1 MGLRSMCEPSF
12 DYVDTLTSETYLRR
26 RFVHEAIPLHDGLF
40 GIARQLTSNVVDAE
54 DLVQRTMVK
63 AYSRFSSYRSDT
75 HLKAWLVRIMRN
87 TWIDDHR
94 RNKARPIEHLTGDVG
109 DWEEQAYERHAGS
122 GRDTVESRVIESSV
136 ELEVRRAV
144 RQLPMDLRTV
154 IYYAYVEG
162 LPHKQIAEIE
172 AIPVGTVM
180 SRLYRA
186 RRQLHGLLVETLP
199 VSVERSDLAEAVL
212 PAFAPTTTPAA
223 VSPYPPPAA

>member
-1 MGLRSMCEPSF
+1 
-12 DYVDTLTSETYLRR
+12 
-26 RFVHEAIPLHDGLF
+26 LHDGLF

-54 DLVQRTMVK
+54 DLVQQTMVK

-94 RNKARPIEHLTGDVG
+94 RNKARPLEHLTGDVG
-109 DWEEQAYERHAGS
+109 DWEERAYERHAGS
-122 GRDTVESRVIESSV
+122 GRDTVEDRVIESSV

-144 RQLPMDLRTV
+144 RQLPLDLRTV

-186 RRQLHGLLVETLP
+186 RKQLHGLLVETLP

>member
-1 MGLRSMCEPSF
+1 MCEPSF

-26 RFVHEAIPLHDGLF
+26 RFEHEAIPLHDGLF

-54 DLVQRTMVK
+54 DLVQQTMVK

-94 RNKARPIEHLTGDVG
+94 RNKARPLEHLTGDVG
-109 DWEEQAYERHAGS
+109 DWEERAYERHAGS
-122 GRDTVESRVIESSV
+122 GRDTVEDRVIESSV

-144 RQLPMDLRTV
+144 RQLPLDLRTV

-186 RRQLHGLLVETLP
+186 RKQLHGLLVETLP

>member
-1 MGLRSMCEPSF
+1 
-12 DYVDTLTSETYLRR
+12 
-26 RFVHEAIPLHDGLF
+26 
-40 GIARQLTSNVVDAE
+40 
-54 DLVQRTMVK
+54 
-63 AYSRFSSYRSDT
+63 
-75 HLKAWLVRIMRN
+75 MRN

-94 RNKARPIEHLTGDVG
+94 RNKARPIEHLTGDVV

-144 RQLPMDLRTV
+144 RQLPLDLRTV

-186 RRQLHGLLVETLP
+186 RQQLRGLLVETLP
-199 VSVERSDLAEAVL
+199 VYAERSDLAEAVL
-212 PAFAPTTTPAA
+212 PIFAPTTTPA